1 MTSSGSRRLPQPS
14 VKVRRALIEPRA
26 SGPHDAA
33 REVERLMR
41 LFTLI
46 GGLTGCTAAFAMTI
60 WMNLDWP
67 TLVGGKAIA
76 AIPAFVV
83 PGFELTVLLG
93 ALASVA
99 GVVLL
104 CLMLGKRGVMYDPRF
119 SDDRIGVFVPAG
131 SDGAPAIER
140 LFRDAGAVEVRHAT
154 A

>member
-1 MTSSGSRRLPQPS
+1 
-14 VKVRRALIEPRA
+14 
-26 SGPHDAA
+26 
-33 REVERLMR
+33 
-41 LFTLI
+41 
-46 GGLTGCTAAFAMTI
+46 
-60 WMNLDWP
+60 MNLDWP

-93 ALASVA
+93 ALSSVL

-104 CLMLGKRGVMYDPRF
+104 SLLLGKRGVLYDPRF
-119 SDDRIGVFVPAG
+119 SDDRIGVFVPAAAE
-131 SDGAPAIER
+131 GAPALER